1 MKKYISILV
10 VLFAGLQALAQESFT
25 MPLSDDGEAVLYGF
39 LPARPSGRAVVCCPG
54 GGYQHLAMDHEG
66 FDWKDFFNDRGV
78 AFFVLKYRMPEGD
91 KTIPM
96 GDALKALETV
106 RAHAK
111 EWKVNPNDVGI
122 MGSSAGGH
130 LAAITSTRSGISVRP
145 AFQILF
151 YPVTTMD
158 LWGGHEGSSRNFLG
172 SSVNVAD
179 SVVAYSAQAQVKRH
193 TTPPAIIL
201 MSADDSVVP
210 VAYNGIAY
218 AQSLLLLENDVTLHM
233 FPSGGHGWGHRPSFE
248 YHTDV
253 IRALS
258 DWLDKLPAPAP
269 DARKVACIGD
279 SITDG
284 HMIFPAF
291 TEGYPAVLQKMLGN
305 GYMVRNFGVSART
318 LMDSGDHP
326 YRQEPAYAECL
337 EFCPDIAVIKLGTND
352 SKAWNWVHKADF
364 EKDLQAMVDDLK
376 ALPSKPEIY
385 LCIPARIWEN
395 GYGIDGKVVEKEMA
409 PMIRKVA
416 KKNGLKVI
424 DFWSAM
430 PERDCFFWD
439 GVHPNSKGAARMA
452 EIAAAAIAPS
462 E

>member
-1 MKKYISILV
+1 M
-10 VLFAGLQALAQESFT
+10 
-25 MPLSDDGEAVLYGF
+25 
-39 LPARPSGRAVVCCPG
+39 
-54 GGYQHLAMDHEG
+54 
-66 FDWKDFFNDRGV
+66 
-78 AFFVLKYRMPEGD
+78 
-91 KTIPM
+91 
-96 GDALKALETV
+96 
-106 RAHAK
+106 
-111 EWKVNPNDVGI
+111 
-122 MGSSAGGH
+122 
-130 LAAITSTRSGISVRP
+130 
-145 AFQILF
+145 
-151 YPVTTMD
+151 
-158 LWGGHEGSSRNFLG
+158 
-172 SSVNVAD
+172 
-179 SVVAYSAQAQVKRH
+179 
-193 TTPPAIIL
+193 
-201 MSADDSVVP
+201 VP

-253 IRALS
+253 IRALD
-258 DWLDKLPAPAP
+258 DWLDKLPSPAP

-291 TEGYPAVLQKMLGN
+291 TEGYPAVLQKKLGS

-326 YRQEPAYAECL
+326 YRQEQAYAECL

-376 ALPSKPEIY
+376 ALPSKPDIY
-385 LCIPARIWEN
+385 LCIPARIWDN

-409 PMIRKVA
+409 PVIRKVA

-452 EIAAAAIAPS
+452 EIVASAFTAS